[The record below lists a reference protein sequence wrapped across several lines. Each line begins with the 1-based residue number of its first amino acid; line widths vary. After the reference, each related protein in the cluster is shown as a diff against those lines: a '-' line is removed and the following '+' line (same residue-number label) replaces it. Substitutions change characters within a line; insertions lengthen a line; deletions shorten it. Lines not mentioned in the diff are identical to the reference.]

1 MTDQESGIY
10 HPNENDETCGV
21 YLGAGFILG
30 GNVTK
35 RGELPYQ
42 AALGYRGKKGKG
54 NSYNCGGT
62 LINRYVIGAVN
73 KLNVVSVGVGGLW
86 GLGGVDIMPGPQK
99 TIYLVQEAK
108 HL

>member
-1 MTDQESGIY
+1 MTDQDSGIY

-30 GNVTK
+30 GNITK

-62 LINRYVIGAVN
+62 LINRYVNRHKARFSKDN
-73 KLNVVSVGVGGLW
+73 LQSCA
-86 GLGGVDIMPGPQK
+86 
-99 TIYLVQEAK
+99 Y
-108 HL
+108 

>member
-1 MTDQESGIY
+1 MTDQDSGIY

-30 GNVTK
+30 GNITK

-54 NSYNCGGT
+54 NSYN
-62 LINRYVIGAVN
+62 
-73 KLNVVSVGVGGLW
+73 W
-86 GLGGVDIMPGPQK
+86 
-99 TIYLVQEAK
+99 
-108 HL
+108 